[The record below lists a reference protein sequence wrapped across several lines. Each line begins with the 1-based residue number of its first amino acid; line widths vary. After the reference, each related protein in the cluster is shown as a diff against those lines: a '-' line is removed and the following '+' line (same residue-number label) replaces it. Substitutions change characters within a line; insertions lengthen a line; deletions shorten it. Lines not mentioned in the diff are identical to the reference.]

1 MGRRFLFELLQDR
14 TFLLFLH
21 GFSGLPGKQI
31 GQTGIDPIHN
41 QIGAVAG
48 SAAVLRHGN
57 GFCPGFI
64 VLRDPPVTVLVPD
77 CVGEN
82 KLYPFRSEFPHD
94 FFHSIFCIQPVVPIM
109 IADSLFNGFLTS
121 AVRLI

>member
-41 QIGAVAG
+41 QIGTVAG
-48 SAAVLRHGN
+48 SAAVLQHGN
-57 GFCPGFI
+57 GPAS
-64 VLRDPPVTVLVPD
+64 LPPRRN
-77 CVGEN
+77 E
-82 KLYPFRSEFPHD
+82 
-94 FFHSIFCIQPVVPIM
+94 
-109 IADSLFNGFLTS
+109 SLSDNHGK
-121 AVRLI
+121 A

>member
-64 VLRDPPVTVLVPD
+64 VLRDTPAMVLVLD
-77 CVGEN
+77 GVCKNE
-82 KLYPFRSEFPHD
+82 LYPFRPELFQH
-94 FFHSIFCIQPVVPIM
+94 IFDRRLRIQPVLCIVG
-109 IADSLFNGFLTS
+109 ADGLLNGFF
-121 AVRLI
+121 AGRDE